1 MELKSYQ
8 IISMSRAMEKIKSAD
23 VSLKTAIAIA
33 KNIKAL
39 SDPIEIIQGRQK
51 ALLDE
56 YARKDDDGEVIQ
68 ESNGNVYIE
77 NPNEYFPKLQDLLNT
92 ELEFELIKIKM
103 DDLGEVKLSADDIL
117 ALDPLFEDEDDNKE
131 EKKELPEVEVE

>member
-8 IISMSRAMEKIKSAD
+8 IISMSRAMEKIKGAD
-23 VSLKTAIAIA
+23 VSLKTAVAIA

-39 SDPIEIIQGRQK
+39 SDPIEIIQSRQK

-56 YARKDDDGEVIQ
+56 YARKDDNGEVIQ

-92 ELEFELIKIKM
+92 DLEIELIKIKM
-103 DDLGEVKLSADDIL
+103 DDLGDVKLSADDIL
-117 ALDPLFEDEDDNKE
+117 ALDPLFKDEDDNTG
-131 EKKELPEVEVE
+131 EKLSEVEVE

>member
-103 DDLGEVKLSADDIL
+103 DDLGEMKLSADDIL